1 MYIAYT
7 RRKSENSHF
16 PTFFL
21 VLVWAWYLV
30 EGTCIKEQNNSMLL
44 YSFFSN
50 NGSRGRTAAAN
61 FGKNLVVPL
70 LIRLIKKWWIWKALV
85 QIVCFLIL
93 KFNCPHFSITYGY
106 LLWKRPCLAENWSW
120 NDFVKYQDYV
130 ESYVGQQIKSFR
142 AHCVL

>member
-44 YSFFSN
+44 YSFFLN

-61 FGKNLVVPL
+61 FRNNLAVPL
-70 LIRLIKKWWIWKALV
+70 LIELIKTGHI
-85 QIVCFLIL
+85 
-93 KFNCPHFSITYGY
+93 
-106 LLWKRPCLAENWSW
+106 
-120 NDFVKYQDYV
+120 
-130 ESYVGQQIKSFR
+130 
-142 AHCVL
+142 